1 MRNLFAITLLLIC
14 QILVGQDRYQYSID
28 LTNDVNDQL
37 TVELKTPVFTET
49 EAIFYL
55 PKMVPGTYSIYDF
68 GRFVKNFQAFD
79 ELGNS
84 LPVTLLDTNSI
95 LIRQADKLKKVVYKL
110 NDSFDDDGE
119 PQIFQPAGTN
129 FDKGKNYLLNTF
141 GVFGY
146 FKGKINLPF
155 DIYIKKPEGFYGSSP
170 MQISGTDK
178 NNTDLFQSQG
188 YNQLADMPIMYS
200 IPDTAT
206 LSVGKTTVLFSIY
219 SEDGKKYAKP
229 LSKKLSKIVDA
240 ALSYL
245 NGQLPVEKYAF
256 IIYLFDPMAER
267 NTAIYGAGALE
278 HNSSSVY
285 FMPIQEEEELLKSM
299 ADVAAHEFLHIITPL
314 NIHSEE
320 IGYFDFQNPTMSKHL
335 WLYEG
340 STEYNAHYV
349 QLRAGLTSLQ
359 DFVNEMKSKIRI
371 SRQNFNDTMP
381 FTELSL
387 NALELQDDY
396 LNVYMKGALI
406 NWCLDI
412 ELKDLS
418 DGKYGLQELIQDLS
432 ARYGQDKPFK
442 DEELF
447 DVITELSYPEIRT
460 FFTKYVEGSEPLPL
474 ETTLN
479 KIGIKYSLSEKDLG
493 YSFGFSKP
501 GFDYEQGK
509 LKIDAENLDAFGKEL
524 GYKEGDLINKI
535 DGVEV
540 SFKTFKF
547 FKDYYLP
554 SLSGDEIM
562 TIEVLRKN
570 KKGKYKAK
578 QLSAKVRKVDTITSH
593 VTKIIDNP
601 TPAQLKLRNQWL
613 DK

>member
-1 MRNLFAITLLLIC
+1 MRKLFVIGFLFATQLLF
-14 QILVGQDRYQYSID
+14 GQDRYHYSVD

-37 TVELKTPVFTET
+37 TVVLETPSIKASET
-49 EAIFYL
+49 VFYL

-68 GRFVKNFQAFD
+68 GRFVQNFNAYD
-79 ELGNS
+79 EQGNN

-95 LIRQADKLKKVVYKL
+95 LIKEANKLKKVVYKV
-110 NDSFDDDGE
+110 NDSFDDEGD

-141 GVFGY
+141 GIFGY
-146 FKGKINLPF
+146 FEDKINLPF
-155 DIYIKKPEGFYGSSP
+155 DIYIKKPEGFYGSSSLQVTP
-170 MQISGTDK
+170 TDTK
-178 NNTDLFQSQG
+178 NTDLFQSTG
-188 YNQLADMPIMYS
+188 YNQLADMPIMYCM
-200 IPDTAT
+200 PDTAT
-206 LSVGKTTVLFSIY
+206 LKVGKTTVLFSIY

-229 LSKKLSKIVDA
+229 LSKKISKIVDA

-245 NGQLPVEKYAF
+245 NGQLPVDKYAF
-256 IIYLFDPMAER
+256 IIYLFDPMQER
-267 NTAIYGAGALE
+267 NAAIFGAGALE

-285 FMPIQEEEELLKSM
+285 FMPVQQEQDLLKSM
-299 ADVAAHEFLHIITPL
+299 ADVASHEFLHIITPL

-320 IGYFDFQNPTMSKHL
+320 IGYFDFQHPKMSKHL

-349 QLRAGLTSLQ
+349 QLRAGLISFE
-359 DFVNEMKSKIRI
+359 DFVNEMKSKIKI
-371 SRQNFNDTMP
+371 SRTQFNDTMP
-381 FTELSL
+381 FTQLSL
-387 NALELQDDY
+387 NALDLQNDY

-447 DVITELSYPEIRT
+447 DAITALTYPEIRT
-460 FFTKYVEGSEPLPL
+460 FFTKYVEGNEPLPL

-479 KIGIKYSLSEKDLG
+479 KIGIKYSPVEKELG

-509 LKIDAENLDAFGKEL
+509 LKIDANNLDDFGKEL
-524 GYKEGDLINKI
+524 GYKDGDLISKI

-554 SLSGDEIM
+554 SLSGDETM

-578 QLSAKVRKVDTITSH
+578 QLTAKVRKVDTVASH
-593 VTKIIDNP
+593 VTKIMDKP
-601 TPAQLKLRNQWL
+601 TPEQLKLRNQWM